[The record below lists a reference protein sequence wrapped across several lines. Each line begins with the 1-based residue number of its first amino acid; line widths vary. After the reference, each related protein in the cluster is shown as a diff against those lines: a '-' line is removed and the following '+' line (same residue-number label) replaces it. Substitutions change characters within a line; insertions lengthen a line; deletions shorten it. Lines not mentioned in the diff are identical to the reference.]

1 MDHLRTKGRG
11 AQINTPNGFQ
21 SNRYELD
28 ETLSPKTKYFEE
40 YPKKVVNFTNS
51 PDLRAMIYVNPYQ
64 GCEHGCIYCY
74 ARNSHEYWGFS
85 AGMDFESKIM
95 IKRNA
100 PELLEKTFLS
110 KKWKPETISLSG
122 NTDCYQ
128 PAERKYQLTRKI
140 LEVCLKYGNP
150 VSILTKNSMVL
161 RDLDLLQSLNKK
173 NLVHVL
179 LSVTTMDEKLRLA
192 LEPRTSTAVKRFQTL
207 KTLSDAGIPTGV
219 MTAPIIPGLNDHEI
233 PQLIQAA
240 AEAGALYAGYT
251 VVRLNGA
258 IGPIFEDW
266 IYQAFPDKAEKVLNQ
281 IKDCH
286 GGKLNDSRFGVR
298 MRGEGRFAENIRALH
313 QVSIRKY
320 MPDRKLPDLSK
331 DHFQRPGQLSL
342 F

>member
-1 MDHLRTKGRG
+1 MDNLRTKGRG
-11 AQINTPNGFQ
+11 AQINTPNSFQ

-28 ETLSPKTKYFEE
+28 ETLSGKTKYFEE
-40 YPKKVVNFTNS
+40 NPKKVVNFTDS
-51 PDLRAMIYVNPYQ
+51 PDLRAMIYLNPYQ

-161 RDLDLLQSLNKK
+161 RDLDLLQALNEK
-173 NLVHVL
+173 NLVHVM

-192 LEPRTSTAVKRFQTL
+192 LEPRTSTAAKRFQTL
-207 KTLSDAGIPTGV
+207 KSLSDAGIPTGV

-233 PQLIQAA
+233 PQLIRSA

-258 IGPIFEDW
+258 IGQIFEDW
-266 IYQAFPDKAEKVLNQ
+266 IYQAFPDKAEKVLHQ

-286 GGKLNDSRFGVR
+286 GGKLNDSRFGIR
-298 MRGEGRFAENIRALH
+298 MRGEGKFAENIRSLH
-313 QVSIRKY
+313 QISVRKY
-320 MPDRKLPDLSK
+320 MPERKLPELSK
-331 DHFQRPGQLSL
+331 EHFQRPGQLSL